1 MNSPLLW
8 KYFNSKNNNVLKHYK
23 SIRETLLKMKTTLS
37 CSPLPISPFPFTSWH
52 CLKRVYKELNCQPTS
67 TDAKNVA
74 FPSLCNDFF
83 LSILSQGE
91 KGRGCGSMKML
102 SLWGFQGEVS
112 VVLPLCC
119 YYTKKGM
126 LYSQDIPILQFQ
138 ILCISSCH
146 IFFSCWG

>member
-74 FPSLCNDFF
+74 FPSLYNDFF

-102 SLWGFQGEVS
+102 SLWGLPRRSKCCITS
-112 VVLPLCC
+112 VLLLHKERHALL
-119 YYTKKGM
+119 TR
-126 LYSQDIPILQFQ
+126 YSHFAIPNIMHF
-138 ILCISSCH
+138 IMSH
-146 IFFSCWG
+146 FFSCWG